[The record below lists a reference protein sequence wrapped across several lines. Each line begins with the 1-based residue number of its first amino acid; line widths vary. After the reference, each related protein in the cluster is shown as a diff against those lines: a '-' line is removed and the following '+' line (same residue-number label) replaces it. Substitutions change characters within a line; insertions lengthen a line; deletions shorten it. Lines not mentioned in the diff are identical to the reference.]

1 MTSPAEHA
9 EAAAVPPSAA
19 PGGPQRAALVTGGS
33 RGIGHAIAERL
44 AAEGFSLTIA
54 ARSRQTL
61 DAAAGALEAS
71 GAHVVAVEADAADP
85 EAIERLVARHEAAW
99 GRLDALVLNA
109 GMGFASPIAETP
121 LRRVDKHYAL
131 NLRGTFAT
139 IAAAL
144 PLLRR
149 TAVDEPRG
157 TRVIALASLAG
168 LMAEPHLAAYSATK
182 AAVVSLCESI
192 CLEEAATGVSATAL
206 CPGYVDTDMAAWK
219 HDEIAPADMIRAAD
233 LAELAVSLTRLS
245 RNAAVPSIAVHR
257 AQGGLR
263 GA

>member
-1 MTSPAEHA
+1 MTSPADHA
-9 EAAAVPPSAA
+9 ETAAVPPTAA
-19 PGGPQRAALVTGGS
+19 PGGPHRAALVTGGS
-33 RGIGHAIAERL
+33 RGIGLAIAERL
-44 AAEGFSLTIA
+44 AAEGFALTIA
-54 ARSRQTL
+54 ARSRDSL
-61 DAAAGALEAS
+61 DAAAASLEAR
-71 GAHVVAVEADAADP
+71 GAHVVAVEADAAEP
-85 EAIERLVARHEAAW
+85 EAIDALLASHQAVW

-109 GMGFASPIAETP
+109 GMGFASPISETP

-139 IAAAL
+139 VAAAL

-149 TAVDEPRG
+149 TAAAEPRG

-168 LMAEPHLAAYSATK
+168 LMAEPNLAAYSATK

>member
-1 MTSPAEHA
+1 MTSPADHA

-33 RGIGHAIAERL
+33 RGIGLAIAERL

-131 NLRGTFAT
+131 NLRGTFAMV
-139 IAAAL
+139 AAAL

-168 LMAEPHLAAYSATK
+168 LMAEPDLAAYSATK